1 MRSSNFSY
9 LVKQGVVSVWHN
21 RVMSFASF
29 CILMVSLLLIGLAVL
44 ISLDIGIIISN
55 IEDTNEI
62 AVFVDEELSATEL
75 SRISEI
81 IDSYRND
88 FVDRIVY
95 ISPEEAWE
103 RERENPVYRDFV
115 ELFDS
120 IGENPMPSTFVVSL
134 WDITRMSEAVMRFEA
149 IDGVLRVRAP
159 FDFAEFLISIRNT
172 FAIIGLAIL
181 IALVIV
187 CLVIIYNT
195 ARSSVFARRMQI
207 SIMKHVGATNA
218 FIRIPFFIE
227 GMFIGILA
235 GAASW
240 GLTRVAYN
248 SVVAVFEE
256 DIMLLQIFGISN
268 VIVFDDIMWL
278 ALAANCLAGAL
289 LGAIGTV
296 LSMGKHLK
304 V

>member
-1 MRSSNFSY
+1 
-9 LVKQGVVSVWHN
+9 
-21 RVMSFASF
+21 
-29 CILMVSLLLIGLAVL
+29 MVSLLLIGLALL
-44 ISLDIGIIISN
+44 ISIDIGIIISN

-62 AVFVDEELSATEL
+62 LIFVDEELSDSEL
-75 SRISEI
+75 SYITEI
-81 IDSYRND
+81 LHSYRDD
-88 FVDRIVY
+88 FVDRVVY
-95 ISPEEAWE
+95 RSPEEAWE
-103 RERENPVYRDFV
+103 LERDNPVYRDFAV
-115 ELFDS
+115 LFDS
-120 IGENPMPSTFVVSL
+120 IGENPMPNTFSVSL
-134 WDITRMSEAVMRFEA
+134 WDITRMNEAVAQFYE
-149 IDGVLRVRAP
+149 IEGVIRIRAP
-159 FDFAEFLISIRNT
+159 YDFVEFLISIRNT

-181 IALVIV
+181 AALIV
-187 CLVIIYNT
+187 VCVVIIYNT

-235 GAASW
+235 GVASW
-240 GLTRVAYN
+240 GLTRLAYN

-289 LGAIGTV
+289 LGAVGTV

>member
-44 ISLDIGIIISN
+44 ISIDIGIIIGN

-62 AVFVDEELSATEL
+62 LVFVDESVSAAELSY
-75 SRISEI
+75 ISEI
-81 IDSYRND
+81 ISSYKD
-88 FVDRIVY
+88 EFVDRVVY
-95 ISPEEAWE
+95 ISPEEALASE
-103 RERENPVYRDFV
+103 REWYGENFFV
-115 ELFDS
+115 LFDS
-120 IGENPMPSTFVVSL
+120 IGENPMPSTYIVSL
-134 WDITRMSEAVMRFEA
+134 WDITKINEAVSRFEE
-149 IDGVLRVRAP
+149 IDGVISVSAP
-159 FDFAEFLISIRNT
+159 FDFAEILIAIRNT
-172 FAIIGLAIL
+172 FAVIGLAIL
-181 IALVIV
+181 IALLIV

-195 ARSSVFARRMQI
+195 TRSSVFARRMQI

-235 GAASW
+235 GVASW
-240 GLTRVAYN
+240 GLTKLAYE
-248 SVVAVFEE
+248 SVVSVFEE

-268 VIVFDDIMWL
+268 VVVFDDIMWL

-296 LSMGKHLK
+296 MSMGKHLK